1 MISFCTIVIVDEFA
15 YSTWYQNHMSK
26 SHYPYHVIVLHIYNY
41 CEPPLIK
48 KHDLNSAVLSAIWKE
63 THTCSILKWVDKW
76 HTSNLAV
83 LVRFT

>member
-1 MISFCTIVIVDEFA
+1 MSCYCT
-15 YSTWYQNHMSK
+15 T
-26 SHYPYHVIVLHIYNY
+26 HIELLRATANQ
-41 CEPPLIK
+41 K
-48 KHDLNSAVLSAIWKE
+48 RDLNSAVLSAIWKE

>member
-1 MISFCTIVIVDEFA
+1 MSCYCTTHIEL
-15 YSTWYQNHMSK
+15 
-26 SHYPYHVIVLHIYNY
+26 LHAM
-41 CEPPLIK
+41 PPLIK
-48 KHDLNSAVLSAIWKE
+48 KHDLNLAVLSAIWKE